1 MIDPLLISLFLLV
14 FEERWL
20 LRAGEVDA
28 QQKWEIEDT
37 EFAPRSSATH
47 NDARII

>member
-20 LRAGEVDA
+20 LRAGEG
-28 QQKWEIEDT
+28 DT
-37 EFAPRSSATH
+37 QRCTNH
-47 NDARII
+47 LN